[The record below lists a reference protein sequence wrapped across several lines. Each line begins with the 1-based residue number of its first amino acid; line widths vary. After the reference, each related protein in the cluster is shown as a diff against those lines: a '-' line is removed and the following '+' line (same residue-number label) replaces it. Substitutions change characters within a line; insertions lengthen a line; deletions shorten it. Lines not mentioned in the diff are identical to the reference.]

1 MQHRTLHRGI
11 VALAIATSLSV
22 AGAHPAAAANLGL
35 LDRLAGLWSFVTGVP
50 SPVSHAVVRRSNDG
64 AAAKSTTAPPPPDRG
79 WGIDPNG
86 SSSTSIPLPD
96 LGSG

>member
-35 LDRLAGLWSFVTGVP
+35 LDRLAGLWSVVTGVP
-50 SPVSHAVVRRSNDG
+50 SPVSHAVVRRSNG
-64 AAAKSTTAPPPPDRG
+64 TPAKSTTSPPPPDRG

-86 SSSTSIPLPD
+86 NSSTSIPLPD
-96 LGSG
+96 LGNG